1 VPDFGSLDYTVI
13 LEGAD
18 LMFESNLHASW
29 RVSGTPVFFYSGLDP
44 QKTYKLRFLNWTTKK
59 TRCGSSF
66 CCQEIDTLVLVGSS
80 MRFNG

>member
-1 VPDFGSLDYTVI
+1 VPDFGSFDYTVI
-13 LEGAD
+13 LEGAN
-18 LMFESNLHASW
+18 LKFESNLHASW
-29 RVSGTPVFFYSGLDP
+29 RIPGTPVFFHSGLDP

-59 TRCGSSF
+59 NNCGNIF